1 MQIEKRSFAGSDVFL
16 ARAAQAVWSAWPI
29 KRSVEEGYQANGW
42 VYRAVSLI
50 SGAASS
56 VPWVVFGPKNELL
69 WGHPVSKLLR
79 SPNAH
84 WTRQGFIELIADWI
98 ALSGNAY
105 IKQVK
110 VGNRTVELWPVSPD
124 RLAPIPSADPSL
136 FIEGYEELSPKGVK
150 RRSVDFTPENVIHIK
165 LIDPSNPYRG
175 ISPLGAA
182 ARAVDVDNAQ
192 QEWNASTMQNRGV
205 PDGIFSFKQPIDG
218 TQAQSLTERI
228 KERWSGAKNARKPL
242 VLGSDAHYQRLSLS
256 PAEMDF
262 LESRK
267 MNREEIFI
275 IFGVPP
281 QLGGS
286 QDAST
291 YNNFATANR
300 IFWETTVLPLL
311 DKIRDALQLAL
322 QDELAPGLTIGPDLS
337 NVRALQESED
347 ERAKVAE
354 LYSKMGVP
362 FAQINERYELG
373 FEEWDGWDKPRPVTT
388 QAVVDTD
395 AAKKKDEARS
405 LKLLATER
413 RSLADEVAARDAYA
427 ERAWTPAIA
436 ELLEQQRADVFAAID
451 AGGDVT
457 EAAKRHRKEWRALL
471 TKGYLDVALMSGAA
485 ILDAPR
491 TAGTAMERREE
502 YPAELIEAVESWLET
517 QGIILNELSLIEA
530 ATVRSI
536 LDQVTY
542 GIEHEM
548 TTAEIQQ
555 AIQDVGAFSPERA
568 LRIARTEAATAM
580 SAGQLAAGKMVGAEK
595 KVWVTAIN
603 EVRAIHKARDM
614 EKVGIEERFSLQSGP
629 VAPRFPGDPDI
640 AADDRIACRCS
651 MIFE

>member
-16 ARAAQAVWSAWPI
+16 SRAAQAVWSAWPI
-29 KRSVEEGYQANGW
+29 KKSVEEGYQANGW

-56 VPWVVFGPKNELL
+56 VPWVVFGPENELL
-69 WGHPVSKLLR
+69 WDHPVSKLLR
-79 SPNAH
+79 SPNKH
-84 WTRQGFIELIADWI
+84 WTRQGFIEVIADWI

-110 VGNRTVELWPVSPD
+110 VGNRTAELWPVSPD
-124 RLAPIPSADPSL
+124 RIAPIPSADPSL
-136 FIEGYEELSPKGVK
+136 FIDGYEELSEKGVK

-300 IFWETTVLPLL
+300 IFWETTVIPLL

-322 QDELAPGLTIGPDLS
+322 AADLAPGLTIGPDLS

-362 FAQINERYELG
+362 FAQINDRFELG
-373 FEEWDGWDKPRPVTT
+373 FEPWDGWDKPRPVTT
-388 QAVVDTD
+388 QAIVEPADD
-395 AAKKKDEARS
+395 KAKRKA
-405 LKLLATER
+405 KLRPLER
-413 RSLADEVAARDAYA
+413 RSVADEMAARDDYA
-427 ERAWTPAIA
+427 ERALQPAVA
-436 ELLEQQRADVFAAID
+436 DLLATQQKAVFAAIES
-451 AGGDVT
+451 GGDIT
-457 EAAKRHRKEWRALL
+457 EAARLHRKEWQKLL
-471 TKGYLDVALMSGAA
+471 TRAYTDVALMSGAA
-485 ILDAPR
+485 ILDSARSAPN
-491 TAGTAMERREE
+491 AFERREL
-502 YPAELIEAVESWLET
+502 YPPELIEAVERFLSE
-517 QGIILNELSLIEA
+517 QGIILHEMSLIEN
-530 ATVRSI
+530 ATVHAI
-536 LDQVTY
+536 LVQVTH
-542 GIEHEM
+542 GVEREL
-548 TTAEIQQ
+548 TTAEVTQ
-555 AIQDVGAFSPERA
+555 AILDVGTFSPERA
-568 LRIARTEAATAM
+568 LRIARTEMATAM
-580 SAGQLAAGKMVGAEK
+580 SSGQLAAGKLAGAEK
-595 KVWVTAIN
+595 KVWVTAVS
-603 EVRAIHKARDM
+603 ETRDIHKARDM
-614 EKVGIEERFSLQSGP
+614 EKVGIDERFSVQSGP
-629 VAPRFPGDPDI
+629 IAPRFPGDPEI
-640 AADDRIACRCS
+640 AADDRINCRCS
-651 MIFE
+651 MTFE